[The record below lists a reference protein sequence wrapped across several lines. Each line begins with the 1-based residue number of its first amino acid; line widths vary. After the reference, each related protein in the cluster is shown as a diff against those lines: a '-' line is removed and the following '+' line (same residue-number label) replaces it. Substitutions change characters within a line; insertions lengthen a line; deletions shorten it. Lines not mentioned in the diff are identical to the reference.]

1 MTAKI
6 STGQFLC
13 LLLICRIFDL
23 MTFVP
28 LVSEGYSFGE
38 QALAAVISTVIQAVL
53 VIPLIIFERR
63 FPERTVTAVIAEKS
77 TFAGKTASAL
87 YGVFFFISALSGTVS
102 FMRFL
107 ESRFFS
113 GTGSFLMPLIFAAVC
128 VYCAYC
134 GIEGIARSSIFVLV
148 FFLLVLAMMT
158 ASSIGNFSTVNFY
171 GGIKGETLA
180 DAVIS
185 DLARSSFITGAAF
198 LIKNTDRSCHKGLY
212 GLLGTK
218 LIIGEIVMVMI
229 TGILG
234 GYAQLTDYPFMEVGS
249 YSEARLFQRNDALY
263 LILWTLAAVITVSF
277 FIRITA
283 GLAQEIFPKLR
294 MSTLI
299 TGAIVLAAAWLMLEF
314 NARLGGSVDIVI
326 SACVVLLTGIIPA
339 AACVSGGRKD
349 VRNEK
354 T

>member
-1 MTAKI
+1 M
-6 STGQFLC
+6 C

-28 LVSEGYSFGE
+28 LVSEGYSFAE
-38 QALAAVISTVIQAVL
+38 QAAAAVISTAIQAVL
-53 VIPLIIFERR
+53 VIPLIIFEHRC
-63 FPERTVTAVIAEKS
+63 PEKTVTAVIAEKS
-77 TFAGKTASAL
+77 VFAGKTASAL
-87 YGVFFFISALSGTVS
+87 YFVFFFISSLSSTVS

-113 GTGSFLMPLIFAAVC
+113 EAGSFFMPFIFIAVC

-148 FFLLVLAMMT
+148 FFTLIMALMT
-158 ASSIGNFSTVNFY
+158 ASSIGNFSTINFY
-171 GGIKGETLA
+171 GSVNGDSLA

-185 DLARSSFITGAAF
+185 DLARNSFITAAAF
-198 LIKNTDRSCHKGLY
+198 LIKNTDRSCRRGLY

-218 LIIGEIVMVMI
+218 LIITELVMLMI

-249 YSEARLFQRNDALY
+249 YSEARLFQRNDSLY
-263 LILWTLAAVITVSF
+263 LIVWTLAAVVTVSL

-283 GLAQEIFPKLR
+283 GLAQEVFPKMKL
-294 MSTLI
+294 SSLI
-299 TGAIVLAAAWLMLEF
+299 TGVLVFGAAWLMLKY
-314 NARLGGSVDIVI
+314 NARLGSGADIVI
-326 SACVVLLTGIIPA
+326 SACTVLLAGVIPGA
-339 AACVSGGRKD
+339 VCIFNKGKGEKLEKD
-349 VRNEK
+349 
-354 T
+354 

>member
-38 QALAAVISTVIQAVL
+38 QAAAAVISTVIQAVL

-63 FPERTVTAVIAEKS
+63 FPERTVTAVIAEKNL
-77 TFAGKTASAL
+77 FAGKTASAL
-87 YGVFFFISALSGTVS
+87 YFVFFLVSALSGTVS

-107 ESRFFS
+107 ESRFFH
-113 GTGSFLMPLIFAAVC
+113 GTGDFLMPVIFIAVC

-148 FFLLVLAMMT
+148 FFILIMALMT
-158 ASSIGNFSTVNFY
+158 ASSVGNFSTVNFY
-171 GGIKGETLA
+171 GSINGKGLA

-185 DLARSSFITGAAF
+185 DLARNSFITAAAF
-198 LIKNTDRSCHKGLY
+198 LIKNTDRSCRKGLY
-212 GLLGTK
+212 GLLGAK
-218 LIIGEIVMVMI
+218 LIITELVMLMI

-263 LILWTLAAVITVSF
+263 LIVWTLAAVVTVSL

-283 GLAQEIFPKLR
+283 GLAKEIFPKIRFGLPV
-294 MSTLI
+294 
-299 TGAIVLAAAWLMLEF
+299 TGVIVFTAAWLMLKY
-314 NARLGGSVDIVI
+314 NARLGSGADIVI
-326 SACVVLLTGIIPA
+326 SGCTVLLTGIIPGTV
-339 AACVSGGRKD
+339 CILKGRKG
-349 VRNEK
+349 EK
-354 T
+354 IEKA